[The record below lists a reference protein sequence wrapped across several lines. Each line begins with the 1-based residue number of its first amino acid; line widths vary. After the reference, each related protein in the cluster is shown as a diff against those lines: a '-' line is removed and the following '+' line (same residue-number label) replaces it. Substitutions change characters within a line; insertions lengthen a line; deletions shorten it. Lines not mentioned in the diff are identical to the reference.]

1 MLLQTRTASATPA
14 PQASAP
20 HASAPQASVPQA
32 SVPQAAVTRPS
43 SGRVSHAEST
53 NRPRSGK
60 SALSEV
66 PSVDLVDSLEG
77 LGSINK
83 RHEEL
88 KKRVDDLE
96 LAMENKA
103 NKDDV
108 SGSEY
113 YLYMSEALFCV
124 CEILTYL
131 QSCFVVE
138 IYVYQNVREY
148 NLSHEI

>member
-1 MLLQTRTASATPA
+1 MPH
-14 PQASAP
+14 ASAP

-88 KKRVDDLE
+88 KKRVDHLE

-108 SGSEY
+108 SGSEFTICTCRRPY
-113 YLYMSEALFCV
+113 
-124 CEILTYL
+124 
-131 QSCFVVE
+131 FVSVRSSH
-138 IYVYQNVREY
+138 IYRVVL
-148 NLSHEI
+148 LSKFMYIKT